1 MSAAPAHAN
10 GADSAVDPSGA
21 DASTDAS
28 NTSDSR
34 GTGPTGF
41 GANAA
46 EVSGGSDSSGA
57 GLAGSGGS
65 RGAAAADGSSRH
77 TESDPTRADLGI
89 SPATPADPA
98 LRPATEADLDEI
110 WAIEAAVFGR
120 DAWSRDLMRDEL
132 TGEHRVYLALTGGDG
147 VVVGYAGLLALGA
160 EGDVQTIAVAPALR
174 GQGQGR
180 RLMNALLDE
189 AAARGVRTVF
199 LEVRADN
206 PAARGLYASLGFAE
220 IGVRPRYYQPD
231 NVDAIVM
238 QLEMR
243 ERR

>member
-1 MSAAPAHAN
+1 MSAAPAHAS

-34 GTGPTGF
+34 GTGPAGP
-41 GANAA
+41 GANAVDA
-46 EVSGGSDSSGA
+46 SGGSDSSGA

-77 TESDPTRADLGI
+77 TESDPSRPDLH
-89 SPATPADPA
+89 

-147 VVVGYAGLLALGA
+147 AVVGYAGLLALGA

-180 RLMNALLDE
+180 RLMNAILDE

-206 PAARGLYASLGFAE
+206 PAARGLYSSLGFAE
-220 IGVRPRYYQPD
+220 IGVRPRYYQPEG
-231 NVDAIVM
+231 VDAIVM